1 MRLPLT
7 FMLAF
12 VCAVGFVIAGVYFVR
27 NPDRVFR
34 AFSFGQESTGFG
46 VGFFRAVG
54 WFYICGGAIGA
65 VMFLA
70 GTIAS
75 LIRSH

>member
-1 MRLPLT
+1 MRLPLI
-7 FMLAF
+7 FLFAF
-12 VCAVGFVIAGVYFVR
+12 VCAVGFVIAGVYLVR
-27 NPDRVFR
+27 NPEKVFR
-34 AFSFGQESTGFG
+34 AFSFGQEPTAFG
-46 VGFFRAVG
+46 VGFFRAMG
-54 WFYICGGAIGA
+54 CFYICGGAIGA

>member
-7 FMLAF
+7 FVLAF
-12 VCAVGFVIAGVYFVR
+12 LCAVGFVIAGVYFVR
-27 NPDRVFR
+27 DPEKVYRVV
-34 AFSFGQESTGFG
+34 SFGQAPNRAG
-46 VGFFRAVG
+46 VTLVRAIG

-70 GTIAS
+70 GTVLA
-75 LIRSH
+75 LIHSR

>member
-1 MRLPLT
+1 MPLPLI
-7 FMLAF
+7 FLFAF
-12 VCAVGFVIAGVYFVR
+12 VCAVGFVFAGVYFVR
-27 NPDRVFR
+27 NPEKVFR
-34 AFSFGQESTGFG
+34 AFSFGQEPTGFG
-46 VGFFRAVG
+46 VGFLRAVG

-75 LIRSH
+75 LIRGH

>member
-1 MRLPLT
+1 MRLPLM

-27 NPDRVFR
+27 NPEKVFWVV
-34 AFSFGQESTGFG
+34 SFGQAPRGAG
-46 VGFFRAVG
+46 LALLRAIG

-70 GTIAS
+70 GTVLA